1 MMRAMRNLW
10 NRKGSLAG
18 AVVALCLVAPAGAR
32 AADSGFA
39 SSFWRP
45 VGELPPTVAA
55 HVPEYC
61 GGAYLPLEFPYPL
74 QTVPDE
80 YPIRAQADGA
90 SYQVDGDVRLEGN
103 VRIEQGNRIVTAS
116 EAVLD
121 NRTRQATLNGTVRL
135 LEPGVAAQGTR
146 AGVNLDTRAATV
158 EGVEFVLLDSALRG
172 RASRLE
178 QNPDGD
184 LLVSAG
190 FFTRCEPGNDNWH
203 VGASSVT
210 VASDDVFA
218 TARNAVLRVKGVPVF
233 YAPYVRFPVTDA
245 RQSGWLFPNTS
256 YSNRDG
262 FDISLPY
269 YLNLAPN
276 YDAIIS
282 PRWVSDRGNGV
293 EASFRHLSEWQRSSV
308 RGAYLHRDDLY
319 DGELSRSDFETLR
332 DQGQIE
338 GEFEPA
344 SRWLIGMNHIGSL
357 GRFTTLVDYNAVS
370 DRDYYRNLGNDLGVS
385 SLITLERRA
394 EVRYRDGGLGLR
406 LWAQRFQRLDEG
418 RIDPYQRMPSLDL
431 TYDGD
436 LGRVL
441 QWSLASS
448 FVNFD
453 RDNAA
458 LTGVDAIVGHRLH
471 LEPRVQLPLLA
482 SWGFLRFTGGYR
494 YTQYDLSDQPP
505 ELESQPDRGIG
516 FGTAHGGLFFER
528 DVSAFGAALVQTLE
542 PQLFYLYQQYEDQRL
557 LPRFD
562 ATALTFGYSQLFRDN
577 RFSGVDRIGDANQLS
592 VGLTSRFV
600 DSGTGREYLRASLGE
615 IVYFRD
621 RLVTVDGEVGSDQRQ
636 STSALAGEL
645 SARVAEHW
653 ALSGTV
659 IWNHQAS
666 DVDEGAAGLQYRRD
680 NRHIVNFGYRWRLQD
695 DIEQTDFSVYWPVS
709 RHYAVVGRWN
719 YDLGSGRTVEA
730 FGGIEY
736 NDCCW
741 QIRLMGRRFVDS
753 PTGRDLDTIDADD
766 GIFLQIVFKGL
777 AGFGTKVES
786 VLERGIRGY
795 RTESVDG
802 F

>member
-1 MMRAMRNLW
+1 MMRAMRNPW

-18 AVVALCLVAPAGAR
+18 AVLGLWLASPTSAA
-32 AADSGFA
+32 AADGLA
-39 SSFWRP
+39 GSFWRP
-45 VGELPPTVAA
+45 AAELPIEVQANL
-55 HVPEYC
+55 PEYC
-61 GGAYLPLEFPYPL
+61 GGTYVTPAFSYPL
-74 QTVPDE
+74 DSDPKT
-80 YPIRAQADGA
+80 YPMRAQADGA
-90 SYQVDGDVRLEGN
+90 SYLVDGDVRLAGN
-103 VRIEQGNRIVTAS
+103 VRIEQGNRLVTAS

-121 NRTRQATLNGTVRL
+121 SRTRQGTLNGTVRL
-135 LEPGVAAQGTR
+135 LEPGMAAEGSR
-146 AGVNLDTRAATV
+146 ADVNLDTRAATV
-158 EGVEFVLLDSALRG
+158 EDVEFVLLDSALRG
-172 RASRLE
+172 AASNLS

-190 FFTRCEPGNDNWH
+190 FLTRCEPGNDNWQIS
-203 VGASSVT
+203 ASSVT
-210 VASDDVFA
+210 VVSDDVFA

-276 YDAIIS
+276 YDSIIS
-282 PRWVSDRGNGV
+282 PRYVSDRGSGV
-293 EASFRHLSEWQRSSV
+293 EASFRHLSEWQRSTF
-308 RGAYLHRDDLY
+308 RGAYLHKDDLY
-319 DGELSRSDFETLR
+319 DGELSRSDWELLR
-332 DQGQIE
+332 ELGQVT
-338 GEFEPA
+338 GEFDPA

-357 GRFTTLVDYNAVS
+357 GRFTTLIDYNAVS

-394 EVRYRDGGLGLR
+394 ELRFREGGLGVR

-418 RIDPYQRMPSLDL
+418 RVDPYQRMPSLDV

-436 LGRVL
+436 LGRRL
-441 QWSLASS
+441 QWSVASS
-448 FVNFD
+448 FVSFD

-458 LTGVDAIVGHRLH
+458 LTGVDAIVGQRLH

-494 YTQYDLSDQPP
+494 YTHYDLSDQPA
-505 ELESQPDRGIG
+505 ELESQPDRRIG
-516 FGTAHGGLFFER
+516 FGSAQGGLFFER
-528 DVSAFGAALVQTLE
+528 NLSAFGTALVQTLE
-542 PQLFYLYQQYEDQRL
+542 PQLFYLYQQYEDQST

-562 ATALTFGYSQLFRDN
+562 ATALTFGYSQLFREN

-600 DSGTGREYLRASLGE
+600 DSASGREYVRASLGE

-621 RLVTVDGEVGSDQRQ
+621 RLVTVDGVVGADQRQ
-636 STSALAGEL
+636 STSALAGEVAGRL
-645 SARVAEHW
+645 AEHW
-653 ALSGTV
+653 GVSGTI
-659 IWNHQAS
+659 IWNHQGGE
-666 DVDEGAAGLQYRRD
+666 VDEGAAGIQYRRD

-753 PTGRDLDTIDADD
+753 PTGRDLATVDADD